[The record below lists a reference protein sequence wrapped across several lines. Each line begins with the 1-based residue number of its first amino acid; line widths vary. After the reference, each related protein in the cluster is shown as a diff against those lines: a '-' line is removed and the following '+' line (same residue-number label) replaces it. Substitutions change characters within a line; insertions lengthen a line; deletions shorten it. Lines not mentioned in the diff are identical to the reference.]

1 MADSQPVGCAMAM
14 AERDRRVAEN
24 ESIFRDV
31 NEVRARGFEG
41 DRVAFLC
48 ECADIACKER
58 ITLRRRE
65 YELVRSDARQ
75 FVLIPGHE
83 LLEAEEVVMRQER
96 FLLVRKFGAAGE
108 IAEELEPRS
117 PRRRP
122 PPPDASWTT
131 H

>member
-31 NEVRARGFEG
+31 NEVRARGVEG

-83 LLEAEEVVMRQER
+83 LLENEEVLMRQER
-96 FLLVRKFGAAGE
+96 FLVVRKFGAAGE
-108 IAEELEPRS
+108 SAEKLEPRS
-117 PRRRP
+117 PGRRP
-122 PPPDASWTT
+122 PPEPSST